1 MHTTWGPF
9 FSWPMRSDR
18 ARFPPICRIRSAV
31 RGFCRSPRACSHF
44 AAIAAT
50 APAGELGPAQ
60 GCLAFGAFLLFG
72 ALFFILTWLWMVGLT
87 DLAEVRLSR
96 LPPAAFRLHPEGWTF
111 WIAPSIFLGLVSAG
125 VLAYV
130 LARIWF
136 WRYPQE
142 QRIGRLGVVQMVV
155 TLIVLVGYVV
165 LAMDWY
171 SQFEEDR
178 IVISPF
184 WTLGE
189 EIHAYQDVDKIIR
202 TSHLRT
208 LGGDEVQRTRYFL
221 VFADGRSW
229 NADDYPPVG
238 SSADAIQQFH
248 SAWLEFLLNKTGKP
262 VTDARFIEDILP

>member
-1 MHTTWGPF
+1 VHF
-9 FSWPMRSDR
+9 FHL
-18 ARFPPICRIRSAV
+18 FVVLSALFV
-31 RGFCRSPRACSHF
+31 GFSVLR
-44 AAIAAT
+44 AIARVFRLT
-50 APAGELGPAQ
+50 PPPPPPAEKLGLVQA
-60 GCLAFGAFLLFG
+60 CLAFGAFLLFG
-72 ALFFILTWLWMVGLT
+72 ALFFLLTWLWMVGLT
-87 DLAEVRLSR
+87 DVAEERLSR
-96 LPPAAFRLHPEGWTF
+96 LPAAAFRLHPEGWAF
-111 WIAPSIFLGLVSAG
+111 WIGPRIFLGLVSAG

-130 LARIWF
+130 PARIWF
-136 WRYPQE
+136 WRRYQE
-142 QRIGRLGVVQMVV
+142 QRRIDRLGVVQTIV

-165 LAMDWY
+165 LAKDWY

-184 WTLGE
+184 WSFGE

-208 LGGDEVQRTRYFL
+208 LGGDEVPRTRYFL

-248 SAWLEFLLNKTGKP
+248 SAWLQFLLKKTGKP
-262 VTDARFIEDILP
+262 VTDAKHIEEMMP